1 MLIYIYSGV
10 KWKENIDLMCCLP
23 NKFPLPIILLI
34 NKFDTIEPSKR
45 KDWSEKLKIDN
56 YMLENQFFYKYFLI
70 SNKEKIHQV
79 NEDGDNND
87 VITDDT
93 TIPFKKISK
102 FVLDFEDIRNIFPAT
117 TGNNNQMDKEANGK
131 DKKGGK
137 KEGKDGCV
145 MF

>member
-1 MLIYIYSGV
+1 MPTYIYSGV

-34 NKFDTIEPSKR
+34 NKFDTIEPNKR
-45 KDWSEKLKIDN
+45 KEWSEKLKIDN

-70 SNKEKIHQV
+70 SNKEKSQQI
-79 NEDGDNND
+79 NESGDSNE

-102 FVLDFEDIRNIFPAT
+102 FVLDFEDIRNIFPP
-117 TGNNNQMDKEANGK
+117 TGNNNQAEKEVGGK
-131 DKKGGK
+131 DTKGGK

-145 MF
+145 VF

>member
-1 MLIYIYSGV
+1 M
-10 KWKENIDLMCCLP
+10 
-23 NKFPLPIILLI
+23 
-34 NKFDTIEPSKR
+34 
-45 KDWSEKLKIDN
+45 
-56 YMLENQFFYKYFLI
+56 
-70 SNKEKIHQV
+70 HQV
-79 NEDGDNND
+79 NEDEDNND

-117 TGNNNQMDKEANGK
+117 TGNNNPMDKDATGK

-145 MF
+145 TF

>member
-1 MLIYIYSGV
+1 
-10 KWKENIDLMCCLP
+10 MCCLP

-34 NKFDTIEPSKR
+34 NKFDTIESSKR

-70 SNKEKIHQV
+70 SNKEKMYQV

-87 VITDDT
+87 LITDDT

-102 FVLDFEDIRNIFPAT
+102 FVLDFEDIRNIFPTA

-145 MF
+145 TF

>member
-1 MLIYIYSGV
+1 
-10 KWKENIDLMCCLP
+10 MCCLP
-23 NKFPLPIILLI
+23 NKFPLPIVLLI

-45 KDWSEKLKIDN
+45 KEWSEKLKIDN

-70 SNKEKIHQV
+70 SNKEKIQG
-79 NEDGDNND
+79 NEIGDTND

-102 FVLDFEDIRNIFPAT
+102 FVLDFEDIRNIFPANN
-117 TGNNNQMDKEANGK
+117 GNNNQTEKEVTGK
-131 DKKGGK
+131 EKKGGK

-145 MF
+145 VF